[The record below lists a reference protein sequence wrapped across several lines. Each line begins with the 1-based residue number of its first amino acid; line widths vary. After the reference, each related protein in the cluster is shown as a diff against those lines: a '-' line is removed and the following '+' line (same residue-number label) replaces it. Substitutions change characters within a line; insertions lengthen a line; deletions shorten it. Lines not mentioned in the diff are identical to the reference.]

1 MLFLLF
7 ALALSA
13 LLGWFVVWQARRPK
27 SLEDGIDEFS
37 RGLDAL
43 APPDDRRHTRDRRD
57 PDGRR

>member
-13 LLGWFVVWQARRPK
+13 LLAWFVVWQARRPK
-27 SLEDGIDEFS
+27 SLEHGIEEFS
-37 RGLDAL
+37 QGLDAL
-43 APPDDRRHTRDRRD
+43 APPDDHRHSGGGRD